1 MNRKKNE
8 EYKESQI
15 TTINTFGF
23 AFYMKNYILLE
34 NRVWEK
40 NPADYTVIFYLQFL
54 RVAGYLKRSNDTPKY
69 LSLCIRYTKNEV
81 FH

>member
-15 TTINTFGF
+15 TTVNTFGF

-34 NRVWEK
+34 NRV
-40 NPADYTVIFYLQFL
+40 
-54 RVAGYLKRSNDTPKY
+54 
-69 LSLCIRYTKNEV
+69 
-81 FH
+81 

>member
-15 TTINTFGF
+15 TAINTFGF

-34 NRVWEK
+34 NRV
-40 NPADYTVIFYLQFL
+40 
-54 RVAGYLKRSNDTPKY
+54 
-69 LSLCIRYTKNEV
+69 
-81 FH
+81 